1 MVCTKHVAI
10 IAKVFKGRM
19 NDPSSFSI
27 LDAHSVI
34 KVSQIF
40 WQEGLRC
47 SVPNSVQK
55 QPMVFYESHRDLP
68 IERVYRDFFN
78 EQTRNMHTKHKK
90 CTYEARYKIT
100 LLSNL

>member
-19 NDPSSFSI
+19 NDPYSFSI
-27 LDAHSVI
+27 LDSHSVI

-55 QPMVFYESHRDLP
+55 QPLVFYESHRDLP
-68 IERVYRDFFN
+68 IERVYKDFFN
-78 EQTRNMHTKHKK
+78 EERVKRIMKRVINM
-90 CTYEARYKIT
+90 
-100 LLSNL
+100 LSSCHNRGIIYR